1 MGSSSPRKS
10 AGDDETMSN
19 PFAAPL
25 LALGIDALVGDP
37 PRLYRRITH
46 PVALFGY
53 LVARADR
60 TLNTELVPERTR
72 RLHGG
77 VLTVAL
83 TAAAALLGAVLA
95 GLLGWV
101 PGGWVVEAVLAST
114 LVAARGLYQ
123 HVRAVADA
131 LAKGIEQA
139 REAVRHIVGRDP
151 ETLDTPGVARAAI
164 ESAAENFSDGVVAP
178 LFWYCLLGLGGLFA
192 YKAINTMDSMLGH
205 RDARYEAFGKT
216 AARVVDIVNWVP
228 ARLAG
233 LLFVLAAV
241 VMREADAQQAWHTM
255 WRDAPKHRSLN
266 AGWQEAA
273 VAGALGFALA
283 GPRRYAEQGVDDA
296 WMGHG
301 RKALDAADI
310 RLTLRLYVIATIW
323 LALGLALASLLSG

>member
-1 MGSSSPRKS
+1 
-10 AGDDETMSN
+10 MSN
-19 PFAAPL
+19 PLAAL
-25 LALGIDALVGDP
+25 LALGVDALAGDP
-37 PRLYRRITH
+37 PRLYRRVPH
-46 PVALFGY
+46 PVALFGR
-53 LVARADR
+53 LVEKAER
-60 TLNTELVPERTR
+60 TLNDPQTPERMR

-83 TAAAALLGAVLA
+83 AVAALLLGAVIA
-95 GLLGWV
+95 GVLDRV
-101 PGGWVVEAVLAST
+101 PGGWVIEVLLAST
-114 LVAARGLYQ
+114 LVAARGLYE

-131 LAKGIEQA
+131 LEKGIGPA
-139 REAVRHIVGRDP
+139 RDAVRQIVGRDP
-151 ETLDTPGVARAAI
+151 DILDAPGVARAAV

-205 RDARYEAFGKT
+205 RDTRYEAFGKT
-216 AARVVDIVNWVP
+216 AARVDDIVNWVP

-233 LLFVLAAV
+233 VLFVLAAM

-255 WRDAPKHRSLN
+255 WRDAPRHRSPN

-283 GPRRYAEQGVDDA
+283 GPRQYAEQDIDDA

-301 RKALDAADI
+301 RKALDAADVH
-310 RLTLRLYVIATIW
+310 LTLRLYVIATMW
-323 LALGLALASLLSG
+323 LALGLALASLLAG